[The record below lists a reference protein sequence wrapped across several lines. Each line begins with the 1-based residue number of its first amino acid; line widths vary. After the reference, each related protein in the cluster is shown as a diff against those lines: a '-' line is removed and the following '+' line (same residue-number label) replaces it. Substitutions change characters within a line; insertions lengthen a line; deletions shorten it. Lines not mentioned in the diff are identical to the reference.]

1 MTTVGCILP
10 PYGNPPSRLLPF
22 ARTAE
27 AAGLDEL
34 WLWEDCFLESGIAS
48 AAAIL
53 GGTERIAVGIGVM
66 PVPLRN
72 VALTAMESATLE
84 GAFPGRFLPGV
95 GHGVQHWMAQVGAR
109 VDSPLTLLR
118 EQVTALRALLA
129 GDRVTTSGRY
139 VTLDDVALDWPP
151 ASPPPVL
158 SAATGPK
165 TLRLVGEVADGAVLV
180 ADTGLEGVRRAVTLL
195 DEGRA
200 AAVRDEHRAV
210 RHLPHE
216 PQGLRSGRGRQHG
229 RGRGGRR
236 AVTLLDEGRAAAGLP
251 PLAESGP
258 GSAHPFRLVAN
269 LAAATGPDA
278 VERLRRACE
287 GWNLDVADDA
297 ALAEYGSWGSAE
309 ELADGLRRFADAG
322 VHSLVVQPTLDEP
335 DLDGFAQLLGKEVA
349 PLLR

>member
-72 VALTAMESATLE
+72 VALTAMEIATLE

-200 AAVRDEHRAV
+200 AA
-210 RHLPHE
+210 
-216 PQGLRSGRGRQHG
+216 
-229 RGRGGRR
+229 
-236 AVTLLDEGRAAAGLP
+236 GLP

-258 GSAHPFRLVAN
+258 GSEHPFRLVAN

-335 DLDGFAQLLGKEVA
+335 DLDGFAQLLGKDVA

>member
-53 GGTERIAVGIGVM
+53 GATERIAVGIGVM

-72 VALTAMESATLE
+72 VALTAMEIATLE

-200 AAVRDEHRAV
+200 AA
-210 RHLPHE
+210 
-216 PQGLRSGRGRQHG
+216 
-229 RGRGGRR
+229 
-236 AVTLLDEGRAAAGLP
+236 GLP

-258 GSAHPFRLVAN
+258 GSERPFRLVAN

-287 GWNLDVADDA
+287 GWDLDVADDA
-297 ALAEYGSWGSAE
+297 ALAEYGSWGSPE